1 VLGFYRAPDNGN
13 ALERLWLV
21 FGGNGDLALNWD
33 AVVRPSATQ
42 GRGFLLVEYPGY
54 GARPGKPSP
63 EYIRRATLESLS
75 ALAASLGTTTAE
87 LAPRIAVLG
96 YSLGTAAALDYA
108 ARHPVQRIVLIAP
121 FTTMLE
127 MARLSV
133 GAPLSRL
140 LRHRYDNVESLRAI
154 ERHGMPPLTILH
166 GDRDRLIPQRM
177 GRALADVVAGARFVS
192 VAGADHRSVVI
203 EGEAELRALL
213 AL

>member
-1 VLGFYRAPDNGN
+1 
-13 ALERLWLV
+13 
-21 FGGNGDLALNWD
+21 
-33 AVVRPSATQ
+33 
-42 GRGFLLVEYPGY
+42 
-54 GARPGKPSP
+54 
-63 EYIRRATLESLS
+63 
-75 ALAASLGTTTAE
+75 
-87 LAPRIAVLG
+87 
-96 YSLGTAAALDYA
+96 
-108 ARHPVQRIVLIAP
+108 
-121 FTTMLE
+121 
-127 MARLSV
+127 
-133 GAPLSRL
+133 L